1 MRLERLGPTALLLAL
16 TSCVSAP
23 PREAPELGITLPE
36 HWTAAAVTP
45 NLDDTDNAD
54 TSTDSTADSTEVLT
68 DEETWWREFR
78 DPQLDALV
86 LEAALHNHDLDAAA
100 ARVLASTALA
110 RISGADNFP
119 QVGLGFDALRTRQN
133 FIGFP
138 VPGGGNVLTT
148 RSTAHS
154 LSLNVSW
161 ELDVWGRLRARS
173 SAAIA
178 DVQATAADYAAVYL
192 SLTGQVAEL
201 WFQILELH
209 GQAELAQA
217 TLEAFNATSA
227 QVRDRYERGLRPP
240 LDLRLAL
247 TNVST
252 AEAVLEQRRG
262 QLDLVIRQLEV
273 LLGRYPSAELE
284 VRDAADLIT
293 DLFDTL
299 PASPAPV
306 PAGLP
311 AELLSRRPDLA
322 AAERRL
328 AASGARIKEARAAL
342 YPRIS
347 LTASGGTRSDDL
359 GDLLNGKFSVW
370 TLAAN
375 VLQPVFQGGR
385 LIAGIDLAVAEQQ
398 DALADYV
405 QSALFAF
412 AEVESSLTAEQ
423 FLARRE
429 LALRDAVEQAV
440 AAQLLAEDR
449 YSRGLEDFVT
459 VLESQRTAFLR
470 QSELLV
476 VRRQRL
482 DVRVNLHLALGGGF
496 HHEVPESGDPPPST
510 DESSHERNA
519 SERDPS

>member
-1 MRLERLGPTALLLAL
+1 VTSGLLLAL

-23 PREAPELGITLPE
+23 PRESPELGITLPGQ
-36 HWTAAAVTP
+36 WTAAARA
-45 NLDDTDNAD
+45 LDDADAAD
-54 TSTDSTADSTEVLT
+54 TSTDSVERVADKK
-68 DEETWWREFR
+68 TWWRDFR

-86 LEAALHNHDLDAAA
+86 LEAAAHNHDLDAAS

-110 RISGADNFP
+110 RISGADSLP

-148 RSTAHS
+148 RSTAFR
-154 LSLNVSW
+154 LGLNVSW
-161 ELDVWGRLRARS
+161 ELDVWGRLRSRS
-173 SAAIA
+173 SAALA

-201 WFQILELH
+201 WFQILEIS
-209 GQAELAQA
+209 GQIELAQA
-217 TLEAFNATSA
+217 TLDAFLTTST
-227 QVRDRYERGLRPP
+227 QVRDRYERGLRPS

-262 QLDLVIRQLEV
+262 QLDLVVRQLEV

-284 VRDAADLIT
+284 VRGGADLI
-293 DLFDTL
+293 DSLPPA
-299 PASPAPV
+299 PASV
-306 PAGLP
+306 PAELP

-359 GDLLNGKFSVW
+359 GDLLDGKFSIW
-370 TLAAN
+370 TLGAN
-375 VLQPVFQGGR
+375 VLQPIFQGGR

-398 DALADYV
+398 EALAAYV

-412 AEVESSLTAEQ
+412 AEVESSLAAEQ

-429 LALRDAVEQAV
+429 VALRNAVEQAV
-440 AAQLLAEDR
+440 AAQGLAEDR
-449 YSRGLEDFVT
+449 YSRGLDDFIP

-482 DVRVNLHLALGGGF
+482 DVRVSLHLALGGGF
-496 HHEVPESGDPPPST
+496 HHEVAEDGDG
-510 DESSHERNA
+510 ESSREGN
-519 SERDPS
+519 STERDPS